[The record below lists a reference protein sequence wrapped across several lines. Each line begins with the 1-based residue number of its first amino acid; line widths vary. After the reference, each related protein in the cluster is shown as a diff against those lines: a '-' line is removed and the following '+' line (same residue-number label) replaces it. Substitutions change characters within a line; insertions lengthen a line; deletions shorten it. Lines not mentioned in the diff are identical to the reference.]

1 MLGSGAWGTAIADLI
16 ARNTNQNVHLWSYEK
31 QVAEKINSDLKN
43 HKYLPNKK
51 LSNKI
56 IADYHLPNLNIEII
70 FVAIPSQ
77 FIFDFFKK
85 TKNHFKKYQKKTYN
99 FVICSK
105 GIDYKRKKLLSDVI
119 IDFFPK
125 SKVAILSGPSFAIEV
140 VNRKPTAITLAT
152 KSSQLASLTTTLL
165 KNKYFRVYLTKD
177 IIGVQI
183 NGTMKNVLAIAAGL
197 SEGLNLGENARG
209 AILARGIK
217 EIIRLVKAVGG
228 KKDTVLGL
236 SGLGDIILTSVSRSS
251 RNYNFG
257 FMLGSGKK
265 VKNLINI
272 NKHVTEGADNIK
284 VIYFLKE
291 KYKVNMPIID
301 AIYKVLTKNYS
312 FNKAIQDLLSRP
324 LSHD

>member
-1 MLGSGAWGTAIADLI
+1 MLGSGAWGTALADLI

-31 QVAEKINSDLKN
+31 QVAEKINSELKN

-56 IADYHLPNLNIEII
+56 IADSHLPCLNTEII

-77 FIFDFFKK
+77 FIFEFFKK
-85 TKNHFKKYQKKTYN
+85 TKDHFKKYQKTYN

-119 IDFFPK
+119 IDFFPN
-125 SKVAILSGPSFAIEV
+125 SDVAILSGPSFAIEV

-152 KSSQLASLTTTLL
+152 KSNQLASLTITLL

-197 SEGLNLGENARG
+197 TEGLNLGENARA

-257 FMLGSGKK
+257 FMLGRGKK

-272 NKHVTEGADNIK
+272 NKQVTEGADNIK

-291 KYKVNMPIID
+291 KHKVDMPILD

-312 FNKAIQDLLSRP
+312 FNKAIQDLLTRP

>member
-16 ARNTNQNVHLWSYEK
+16 ARNTNQNVYLWSYEK
-31 QVAEKINSDLKN
+31 QVAEKINSELKN

-56 IADYHLPNLNIEII
+56 IADSHLPYIKTEII

-85 TKNHFKKYQKKTYN
+85 TKAHFKKYQKKTYN

-119 IDFFPK
+119 IDFFPT

-152 KSSQLASLTTTLL
+152 KSSQLASFTTTLL

-197 SEGLNLGENARG
+197 SEGLNLGENARA

-257 FMLGSGKK
+257 FMLGRGKK

-272 NKHVTEGADNIK
+272 NKQVTEGAYNIK

-291 KYKVNMPIID
+291 KHKVNMPILD

>member
-1 MLGSGAWGTAIADLI
+1 M
-16 ARNTNQNVHLWSYEK
+16 V
-31 QVAEKINSDLKN
+31 
-43 HKYLPNKK
+43 
-51 LSNKI
+51 
-56 IADYHLPNLNIEII
+56 
-70 FVAIPSQ
+70 
-77 FIFDFFKK
+77 
-85 TKNHFKKYQKKTYN
+85 
-99 FVICSK
+99 
-105 GIDYKRKKLLSDVI
+105 
-119 IDFFPK
+119 
-125 SKVAILSGPSFAIEV
+125 PSFAIEV

-152 KSSQLASLTTTLL
+152 KSSKLASLTTTLL
-165 KNKYFRVYLTKD
+165 KNNYFRVYLTKD

-197 SEGLNLGENARG
+197 TEGLNLGENARA

-257 FMLGSGKK
+257 FMLGRGKK
-265 VKNLINI
+265 VKNLISI
-272 NKHVTEGADNIK
+272 NKQVTEGADNIK

-291 KYKVNMPIID
+291 KHKVNMPILD
-301 AIYKVLTKNYS
+301 VIYKVLTKNYS

-324 LSHD
+324 LSQD